1 MRFLLVCIIFFHSLH
16 AFDYRLK
23 PVKVNATTFCFFGSP
38 EAINEHNNG
47 NMVNSCFVNM
57 GSYYL
62 VVDSGPTYQY
72 AQEAYMKM
80 KEIKELP
87 ISYVINTH
95 VHDDHWLGNGYYKEL
110 GVNIIGSVKF
120 QDETKAEVTR
130 MQRNVSKDAY
140 AKTIQVF
147 PNLFVDKEKTF
158 TVDGK
163 KIIITGVNKK
173 AHTSSDLLVYIP
185 AYSTIFVGDIVFNN
199 RLPSLR
205 DGNILEWIKEL
216 DQIKAMKLQ
225 YIIGGHGANTDAT
238 SLDFTYNYLVELRDK
253 VAKAIEDGKD
263 IEDAVSNIKMPS
275 YENVH
280 MYHTLQKQN
289 IETAYR
295 TMEWSNE

>member
-16 AFDYRLK
+16 AFDYKLK
-23 PVKVNATTFCFFGSP
+23 PEKVNATTFCFFGSP
-38 EAINEHNNG
+38 EEINKHNNG
-47 NMVNSCFVNM
+47 NMVNSCFVDM
-57 GSYYL
+57 GNSYL
-62 VVDSGPTYQY
+62 VIDSGPTYEY
-72 AQEAYMKM
+72 AVQAYSKI
-80 KEIKELP
+80 KEIKNLP

-110 GVNIIGSVKF
+110 GINIIGSVKF

-140 AKTIQVF
+140 TKTTQVF
-147 PNLFVDKEKTF
+147 PNVFVDKEKTF
-158 TVDGK
+158 TIDGK
-163 KIIITGVNKK
+163 KIVITSVNKK

-185 AYSTIFVGDIVFNN
+185 DISTIFVGDIIFND

-216 DQIKAMKLQ
+216 DKIKAMKAK
-225 YIIGGHGANTDAT
+225 YVIGGHGTKTDAT
-238 SLDFTYNYLVELRDK
+238 SFEFTYNYLVELRDK

-280 MYHTLQKQN
+280 MYDTLQKQN
-289 IETAYR
+289 IDTAYR
-295 TMEWSNE
+295 TMEWSND

>member
-16 AFDYRLK
+16 AFDYKLK

-57 GSYYL
+57 GSSYL

-72 AQEAYMKM
+72 AQQAYAKI
-80 KEIKELP
+80 KEIKNLP
-87 ISYVINTH
+87 ISYLVNTH

-120 QDETKAEVTR
+120 QDETKAEITR

-140 AKTIQVF
+140 AKTTQIF

-158 TVDGK
+158 IVDGK

-185 AYSTIFVGDIVFNN
+185 DYSTIFVGDIVFNN

-216 DQIKAMKLQ
+216 EQIKAMNLKN
-225 YIIGGHGANTDAT
+225 IIGGHGSKTDAT
-238 SLDFTYNYLVELRDK
+238 SLDFTYNYLVELRAK

-263 IEDAVSNIKMPS
+263 IEDAVSNIKMPT
-275 YENVH
+275 YESVH
-280 MYHTLQKQN
+280 LYDALQKQN
-289 IETAYR
+289 IDTAYR
-295 TMEWSNE
+295 TMEWNND

>member
-1 MRFLLVCIIFFHSLH
+1 
-16 AFDYRLK
+16 
-23 PVKVNATTFCFFGSP
+23 VKVNATTFCFFGSP

-57 GSYYL
+57 GSSYL

-72 AQEAYMKM
+72 AQQAYSQI
-80 KEIKELP
+80 KEIKNLP
-87 ISYVINTH
+87 ISYLINTH

-120 QDETKAEVTR
+120 QDETKAEITR

-140 AKTIQVF
+140 AKTTQVF

-163 KIIITGVNKK
+163 KIVITSVNKK

-185 AYSTIFVGDIVFNN
+185 DYSTIFVGDIVFNN

-216 DQIKAMKLQ
+216 EQIKAMKLKN
-225 YIIGGHGANTDAT
+225 IIGGHGANTDT
-238 SLDFTYNYLVELRDK
+238 NSLDFTYNYLVELRAK
-253 VAKAIEDGKD
+253 VAKSIEDGKD
-263 IEDAVSNIKMPS
+263 IEDAVSNIKMPT
-275 YENVH
+275 YEKVH
-280 MYHTLQKQN
+280 MYDILQKQN

-295 TMEWSNE
+295 TMEWNND